1 MFAPPTMTAP
11 LPSMPVGPAFVPP
24 RRSAPAVA
32 AVPASPPRRQPVIR
46 AQAPEEPKPAR
57 PPMLTLPP
65 PEQLGV
71 AVRPTDRADADWTA
85 LHARMRDLGVLS
97 FRMDKLPNGRAR
109 FTCWMPLD
117 RPELTRRIECEAA
130 SEWEAAQRGLREA
143 AGMSRPTP

>member
-1 MFAPPTMTAP
+1 MLTAPP
-11 LPSMPVGPAFVPP
+11 PSMPAAPALVP
-24 RRSAPAVA
+24 RGRGAPAVT
-32 AVPASPPRRQPVIR
+32 AVPASPSRRQPVVR

-71 AVRPTDRADADWTA
+71 AVRPTGRADADWTA
-85 LHARMRDLGVLS
+85 LHERMRDLGVLS